1 MPPVAHGFEFKLT
14 AEADNVPVVR
24 RALHALLRP
33 AGFPPDR
40 IASIA
45 LATTEVCANVVRHA
59 YPGGEGGV
67 IRVEVGLEPGGQV
80 TVVVRDHGVG
90 IGGRAGAVASAVGLN
105 ISAAIASDLHI
116 ETSRDVGTEVRML
129 FGLEEHANPRPD
141 LGTPTGE

>member
-1 MPPVAHGFEFKLT
+1 MPPVARGFQFKLT

-24 RALHALLRP
+24 RALRALLRP
-33 AGFPPDR
+33 AGFSADR

-67 IRVEVGLEPGGQV
+67 IRVEVALEEDGHV

-90 IGGRAGAVASAVGLN
+90 MAERAHAVASAIGLS
-105 ISAAIASDLHI
+105 ISAAIASSLRI
-116 ETSRDVGTEVRML
+116 ETSPDVGTEVRML
-129 FGLEEHANPRPD
+129 FGLEEHANPGLD
-141 LGTPTGE
+141 LGTRSGE